1 MVEKVK
7 KDASEAK
14 EPKKAAPKKAEPA
27 KKAPSKAAEKA
38 EAKAKVQ
45 VETVKKVGA
54 KKDDAAP
61 ATFKDAVKKPAP
73 APKPAKEAA
82 PKEKPARDAAGRVY
96 ATGKRKSSIARVWIM
111 PGKGKIVVNG
121 KDFEAY
127 FRRPILQLLICQP
140 FEVASREKSYDVSAT
155 LKGGGLSG
163 QAGALKHGISKA
175 LALAEPE
182 LRAPIKRA
190 GFLTRD
196 SRIVERKHY
205 GRKKAR
211 RSFQF
216 SKR

>member
-1 MVEKVK
+1 MVEKK
-7 KDASEAK
+7 EEAK
-14 EPKKAAPKKAEPA
+14 KTAA

-38 EAKAKVQ
+38 EAKAHVK

-54 KKDDAAP
+54 KKAEPDASAP
-61 ATFKDAVKKPAP
+61 ATLADVVKKPA
-73 APKPAKEAA
+73 APKAKEPAA
-82 PKEKPARDAAGRVY
+82 PKEKRARDSSGRTY

-111 PGKGKIVVNG
+111 PGKGAIVVNG

-127 FRRPILQLLICQP
+127 FRRPVLQLLICQP
-140 FEVASREKSYDVSAT
+140 FEIAKREKSYDVMAT

-182 LRAPIKRA
+182 LRAPIKAA

-196 SRIVERKHY
+196 SRVVERKHY
-205 GRKKAR
+205 GHKKAR